1 MAAPDMIIWFGAFV
15 VLVGIA
21 LFVIDQYS
29 NTSEPHR
36 VFGRMT
42 ISASPI
48 IILLAGCALLAYSFG
63 QQSFLGVP
71 PPAKRPIPISFE
83 DARRTSGDRMLTGS
97 IFFSFGGAHLVEGET
112 RLLDDAAMVMKRHPN
127 ALMTVRARL
136 YLGGAE
142 EDLISMVD
150 ERAAAIRSHMR
161 AAGIAP
167 DRLLYDEAGTVT
179 ERLMPDDY
187 RRAYSAVDFIV
198 WWD

>member
-1 MAAPDMIIWFGAFV
+1 MAAPGMTIWFGAFV
-15 VLVGIA
+15 ILVGIA
-21 LFVIDQYS
+21 LFVIDQYG
-29 NTSEPHR
+29 NGSEPNR
-36 VFGRMT
+36 IFRRLT

-48 IILLAGCALLAYSFG
+48 VILLAGCALLAYGFG
-63 QQSFLGVP
+63 QQTFLGVP

-83 DARRTSGDRMLTGS
+83 DARRASGDRMLTGS

-112 RLLDDAAMVMKRHPN
+112 RLLDDAAVVMKRHPT

-142 EDLISMVD
+142 EDLISVID

-167 DRLLYDEAGTVT
+167 DRLLFDEAGTVT

-187 RRAYSAVDFIV
+187 RRAYSAIDFIV
-198 WWD
+198 WWE

>member
-1 MAAPDMIIWFGAFV
+1 MIIWFGSFV

-21 LFVIDQYS
+21 LFVIDQYGK
-29 NTSEPHR
+29 TSEPHR
-36 VFGRMT
+36 IFSRMT

-48 IILLAGCALLAYSFG
+48 IILLAGCALLAYGVG
-63 QQSFLGVP
+63 QQSFLSVP
-71 PPAKRPIPISFE
+71 PPVKRPIPISFE
-83 DARRTSGDRMLTGS
+83 DARRAAGDRMLTGS

-112 RLLDDAAMVMKRHPN
+112 RLLDNAAMVMKHHPT
-127 ALMTVRARL
+127 ALMTVRSRL

-142 EDLISMVD
+142 EDLISMID

-161 AAGIAP
+161 AAGIAS

-179 ERLMPDDY
+179 ERLTPDDY
-187 RRAYSAVDFIV
+187 RRAYSAIDFIV